1 MNSSIDVIIGPMYS
15 GKTTELIR
23 LLNIYSE
30 IGMKV
35 LYVNSALDDRDGDA
49 AFSTHNPALTVNKS
63 RIDSVKTT
71 NLNDIMRNC
80 HSYDII
86 GIDEAQLFV
95 GLKRFVLTMAENYGK
110 KIIVAGLNGDFKR
123 EPFGEILGLI
133 PVCDNV
139 IKLYPFCQT
148 CSQKPE
154 KVVRVAQFTKRIG
167 SDMETVVVIGGKM
180 TYIPVCREC
189 FNA

>member
-15 GKTTELIR
+15 GKTTEVIR

-35 LYVNSALDDRDGDA
+35 LYVNSSLDNRNGDA

-63 RIDSVKTT
+63 KIDSVKTT
-71 NLNDIMRNC
+71 NLNEISW

-95 GLKRFVLTMAENYGK
+95 GLKRFVLSLAENYGK

-123 EPFGEILGLI
+123 EPTAVFVSNLA
-133 PVCDNV
+133 
-139 IKLYPFCQT
+139 KKYRTYWFCQ
-148 CSQKPE
+148 
-154 KVVRVAQFTKRIG
+154 IG
-167 SDMETVVVIGGKM
+167 
-180 TYIPVCREC
+180 EC
-189 FNA
+189 INSKDIHKT